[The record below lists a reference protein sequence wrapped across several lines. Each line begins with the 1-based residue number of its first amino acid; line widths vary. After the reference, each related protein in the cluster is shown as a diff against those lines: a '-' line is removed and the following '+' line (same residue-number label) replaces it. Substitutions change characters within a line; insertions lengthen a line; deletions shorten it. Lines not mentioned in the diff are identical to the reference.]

1 MINVKSRKFF
11 FFLLIYK
18 MGANQSS
25 SVKQVTDI
33 TNRSITNVKNTS
45 RITAN
50 TKNTNKNTFSLYIG
64 PNGNLDCETISLGQ
78 KINATQNVSV
88 SQKISSTNEMKTLLK
103 SAVDNAVEQNN
114 KSVNGFL
121 STAFN
126 NQKSNT
132 EITNILKNEIEN
144 NITNENVT
152 ECNSILDNANE
163 GKIEIYGTMKCRTL
177 NNPQEII
184 SEQLVNCFQDA
195 LQQAVMNNTNI
206 ADAVN
211 KTKQANTSENKG
223 VAELASA
230 LLGPYAMI
238 IIAIVIG
245 LVVFIPLL
253 IWSFGGSKGITDV
266 TKAVSDSG
274 LLPNPS
280 SGLQNPVQKLAKVW
294 SRKI

>member
-1 MINVKSRKFF
+1 
-11 FFLLIYK
+11 

-33 TNRSITNVKNTS
+33 TNKAITNVKNTS
-45 RITAN
+45 TITAN
-50 TKNTNKNTFSLYIG
+50 TKNTNKNSFTLYIG
-64 PNGNLDCETISLGQ
+64 PNASLECDSINLGQ
-78 KINATQNVSV
+78 KINATQSVSV
-88 SQKISSTNEMKTLLK
+88 SQKIASTNDMKTLLK
-103 SAVDNAVEQNN
+103 SAVDNAVAQNN
-114 KSVNGFL
+114 ASVNGFL

-132 EITNILKNEIEN
+132 EIKNILKNEIEN

-152 ECNSILDNANE
+152 ECNSILDNAND
-163 GKIEIYGTMKCRTL
+163 GKIEIYGSMKCQTL

-184 SEQLVNCFQDA
+184 SQQLVNCFQDA
-195 LQQAVMNNTNI
+195 LQQAVMNNANI

-211 KTKQANTSENKG
+211 KSKQDNTSENKG
-223 VAELASA
+223 ISELASA

-245 LVVFIPLL
+245 LIVFIPLIIFAL
-253 IWSFGGSKGITDV
+253 KSGKKGASGKDLADIA
-266 TKAVSDSG
+266 KSVSDAVIS
-274 LLPNPS
+274 
-280 SGLQNPVQKLAKVW
+280 NPVQKLAKVW